1 MSIEG
6 ILVGLVA
13 IVVGAAWAFYGLRF
27 FTIILPIWALF
38 FGFITGMQWGQDVF
52 GQGFAGTV
60 TSWIIGGVLAIVLA
74 ALSYFWYY
82 FAVTFAV
89 GALGYTLGVGLMDLL
104 GIDSGLLG
112 LVAGLVVGGAFAII
126 TFVLGIPVVL
136 IVLISAISG
145 AAAMVN
151 GALIIL
157 GRIKVED
164 LDSGLLSGL
173 MTDSTIGVIAW
184 VAIAVVAAL
193 YQLRGVGEAVTAV
206 NRSAYR
212 Y

>member
-6 ILVGLVA
+6 ILIGLVA
-13 IVVGAAWAFYGLRF
+13 ILVGAGWAFYGLRF

-38 FGFITGMQWGQDVF
+38 FGFVTGVQWGQDVF
-52 GQGFAGTV
+52 GQGFLGTV
-60 TSWIIGGVLAIVLA
+60 TSWIIGGALALILA

-82 FAVTFAV
+82 FAVTLAV
-89 GALGYTLGVGLMDLL
+89 GALGYTLGVGFMDFL
-104 GIDSGLLG
+104 GIDSSILG
-112 LVAGLVVGGAFAII
+112 LIVGLVVGAVFAIG
-126 TFVLGIPVVL
+126 TFLLGVPAVL
-136 IVLISAISG
+136 IVLVSAMSG

-151 GALIIL
+151 GALILL

-173 MTDSTIGVIAW
+173 LTDSFIGVVAWGVIA
-184 VAIAVVAAL
+184 VAAAF
-193 YQLRGVGEAVTAV
+193 YQLRGVERAVEAV
-206 NRSAYR
+206 NWSAYR

>member
-6 ILVGLVA
+6 ILIGLVA
-13 IVVGAAWAFYGLRF
+13 ILVGAGWAFYGLRF

-38 FGFITGMQWGQDVF
+38 FGFVTGVQWGQDVF
-52 GQGFAGTV
+52 GQGFLGTV
-60 TSWIIGGVLAIVLA
+60 TSWIIGGVLALVLA

-82 FAVTFAV
+82 FAVTLAV
-89 GALGYTLGVGLMDLL
+89 GALGYTLGVGFMDFL
-104 GIDSGLLG
+104 GIDSSILGLIVGLIVGAIFAIGTFLLG
-112 LVAGLVVGGAFAII
+112 VPA
-126 TFVLGIPVVL
+126 VL

-151 GALIIL
+151 GVLIIL
-157 GRIKVED
+157 GRIQVED

-173 MTDSTIGVIAW
+173 MTDTTIGVIAW
-184 VAIAVVAAL
+184 VAVAVVAAL
-193 YQLRGVGEAVTAV
+193 YQLRGVGEMVTAV

>member
-6 ILVGLVA
+6 ILVGIAA
-13 IVVGAAWAFYGLRF
+13 IVVGAGWAFYGLRL

-38 FGFITGMQWGQDVF
+38 FGFITGVQWGQDVF
-52 GQGFAGTV
+52 GQGFLGTV
-60 TSWIIGGVLAIVLA
+60 TSWVIGGVLALVLA

-82 FAVTFAV
+82 FAVTLAV

-104 GIDSGLLG
+104 GIDSGFLG
-112 LVAGLVVGGAFAII
+112 LIAGLAVGAVFAIG
-126 TFVLGIPVVL
+126 TFILGVPAVL
-136 IVLISAISG
+136 IVLVSAISG

-151 GALIIL
+151 GVLIIL
-157 GRIKVED
+157 GRIKVDD

-173 MTDSTIGVIAW
+173 MTDTVIGVVAW

-193 YQLRGVGEAVTAV
+193 YQLRGVQQAVEAVS
-206 NRSAYR
+206 RSAYR

>member
-6 ILVGLVA
+6 ILVGIAA
-13 IVVGAAWAFYGLRF
+13 IVVGAGWAFYGLRF

-38 FGFITGMQWGQDVF
+38 FGFVTGVQWGQDVF
-52 GQGFAGTV
+52 GQGFLGTV
-60 TSWIIGGVLAIVLA
+60 TSWVVGGVLAIVLA

-82 FAVTFAV
+82 FAVTLAV

-112 LVAGLVVGGAFAII
+112 LIAGLAVGAVFAIG
-126 TFVLGIPVVL
+126 TFVLGVPAVL
-136 IVLISAISG
+136 IVLVSAISG

-151 GALIIL
+151 GVLIIL

-173 MTDSTIGVIAW
+173 MTDTIIGVVAW
-184 VAIAVVAAL
+184 VGIAVVAAL
-193 YQLRGVGEAVTAV
+193 YQLRGVQQAVESV
-206 NRSAYR
+206 SRSAYR

>member
-6 ILVGLVA
+6 ILIGLVA
-13 IVVGAAWAFYGLRF
+13 ILVGAGWAFYGLRF

-38 FGFITGMQWGQDVF
+38 FGFVTGVQWGQDVF
-52 GQGFAGTV
+52 GQGFLGTV
-60 TSWIIGGVLAIVLA
+60 TSWIIGGVLALVLA

-82 FAVTFAV
+82 FAVTLAV
-89 GALGYTLGVGLMDLL
+89 GALGYTLGVGFMDFL
-104 GIDSGLLG
+104 GIDSSILGLIVGLIVGAVFAIGTFLLG
-112 LVAGLVVGGAFAII
+112 VPA
-126 TFVLGIPVVL
+126 VL
-136 IVLISAISG
+136 IVLVSAISG

-151 GALIIL
+151 GALILL

-173 MTDSTIGVIAW
+173 LTDSLIGVVAW
-184 VAIAVVAAL
+184 GVIAVVAAF
-193 YQLRGVGEAVTAV
+193 YQLRGVERAVEAVS
-206 NRSAYR
+206 RSAYR

>member
-13 IVVGAAWAFYGLRF
+13 ILVGAGWAFYGLRF

-112 LVAGLVVGGAFAII
+112 LVAGLVVGAAFAII

-151 GALIIL
+151 GVLIIL

-173 MTDSTIGVIAW
+173 MTDTTIGIIAW

-193 YQLRGVGEAVTAV
+193 YQLRGVGDAITAV

>member
-6 ILVGLVA
+6 ILIGLVA
-13 IVVGAAWAFYGLRF
+13 ILVGAGWAFYGLRF

-38 FGFITGMQWGQDVF
+38 FGFVTGVQWGQDVF
-52 GQGFAGTV
+52 GQGFLGTV
-60 TSWIIGGVLAIVLA
+60 TSWIIGGALALVLA

-82 FAVTFAV
+82 FAVTLAV
-89 GALGYTLGVGLMDLL
+89 GALGYTLGVGFMDFL
-104 GIDSGLLG
+104 GIDASILGIIVGLIVGAVFAIGTFLLG
-112 LVAGLVVGGAFAII
+112 VPA
-126 TFVLGIPVVL
+126 VL
-136 IVLISAISG
+136 IVLVSAISG

-151 GALIIL
+151 GALILL

-173 MTDSTIGVIAW
+173 LTDSLIGVVAW
-184 VAIAVVAAL
+184 GVIAVVAAF
-193 YQLRGVGEAVTAV
+193 YQLRGVERAVEAVS
-206 NRSAYR
+206 RSAYR

>member
-6 ILVGLVA
+6 ILIGLVA
-13 IVVGAAWAFYGLRF
+13 ILVGAGWAFYGLRF

-38 FGFITGMQWGQDVF
+38 FGFVTGVQWGQDVF
-52 GQGFAGTV
+52 GQGFLGTV
-60 TSWIIGGVLAIVLA
+60 TSWIIGGVLALVLA

-82 FAVTFAV
+82 FAVTLAV
-89 GALGYTLGVGLMDLL
+89 GALGYTLGVGLMDVL
-104 GIDSGLLG
+104 GIDASILGIIVGLIVGAVFAIGTFLLG
-112 LVAGLVVGGAFAII
+112 VPA
-126 TFVLGIPVVL
+126 VL
-136 IVLISAISG
+136 IVLVSAISG

-151 GALIIL
+151 GALILL

-173 MTDSTIGVIAW
+173 LTDSLIGVVAW
-184 VAIAVVAAL
+184 GVIAVVAAF
-193 YQLRGVGEAVTAV
+193 YQLRGVERAVEAVS
-206 NRSAYR
+206 RSAYR

>member
-6 ILVGLVA
+6 ILVGIAA
-13 IVVGAAWAFYGLRF
+13 IVVGAGWAFYGLRF

-38 FGFITGMQWGQDVF
+38 FGFVTGVQWGQDVF
-52 GQGFAGTV
+52 GQGFFGTV
-60 TSWIIGGVLAIVLA
+60 TSWVIGGVLAIVLA

-82 FAVTFAV
+82 FAVTLAV
-89 GALGYTLGVGLMDLL
+89 GALGYTLGVGLMDFL

-112 LVAGLVVGGAFAII
+112 LIAGLAVGAVFAIG
-126 TFVLGIPVVL
+126 TFILGVPAVL
-136 IVLISAISG
+136 IVLVSAISG

-151 GALIIL
+151 GVLIIL

-173 MTDSTIGVIAW
+173 LTDTVIGVVAW

-193 YQLRGVGEAVTAV
+193 YQLRGVQQAVESV
-206 NRSAYR
+206 SRSAYR

>member
-1 MSIEG
+1 M
-6 ILVGLVA
+6 
-13 IVVGAAWAFYGLRF
+13 VGAGWAFYGLRF

-104 GIDSGLLG
+104 GIDSGFLG
-112 LVAGLVVGGAFAII
+112 LVAGLVVGAAFAII

-151 GALIIL
+151 GVLIIL

-173 MTDSTIGVIAW
+173 MTDTTIGDHHLGRHRRRGGLVP
-184 VAIAVVAAL
+184 AARSGRCHH
-193 YQLRGVGEAVTAV
+193 RGESVRLPLLGVDGPGMPPA
-206 NRSAYR
+206 RR
-212 Y
+212 

>member
-6 ILVGLVA
+6 ILIGLVA
-13 IVVGAAWAFYGLRF
+13 ILVGAGWAFYGLRF

-38 FGFITGMQWGQDVF
+38 FGFVTGVQWGQDVF
-52 GQGFAGTV
+52 GQGFLGTV
-60 TSWIIGGVLAIVLA
+60 TSWIIGGALALILA

-82 FAVTFAV
+82 FAVTLAV
-89 GALGYTLGVGLMDLL
+89 GALGYTLGVGFMDFL
-104 GIDSGLLG
+104 GIDSSILG
-112 LVAGLVVGGAFAII
+112 LIVGLVVGAVFAIG
-126 TFVLGIPVVL
+126 TFLLGVPAVL
-136 IVLISAISG
+136 IVLVSAISG

-151 GALIIL
+151 GVLILL

-173 MTDSTIGVIAW
+173 LTDSLIGVVAW
-184 VAIAVVAAL
+184 GVIAVVAAF
-193 YQLRGVGEAVTAV
+193 YQLRGVERAVEAVS
-206 NRSAYR
+206 RSAYR